1 LRRWKSGGRE
11 SSASTA
17 ITRFNRHSSNH
28 GRCAYLGDTTIHGD
42 DQPVQFTGVLGCEWH
57 RGREFDHGHDQF
69 LRALQSASLA
79 AERPGDGS
87 SQLSG
92 RPVQGCGRERGGSG
106 SHTSGDIRRDRGC
119 YRGFGKHGA
128 EQVAYGSFDSSV
140 VGAAG

>member
-1 LRRWKSGGRE
+1 MEDALDGLPTPRAFDEALEELARPRQVGGE
-11 SSASTA
+11 L
-17 ITRFNRHSSNH
+17 
-28 GRCAYLGDTTIHGD
+28 LGMALHGD

-106 SHTSGDIRRDRGC
+106 SHTTGDIRRDRGC
-119 YRGFGKHGA
+119 YRGFGKRGS
-128 EQVAYGSFDSSV
+128 EQIAYGSFDRSV
-140 VGAAG
+140 VRASAG